1 MTLFIVFLTGNFC
14 FGAEEEK
21 ITVVGSQK
29 QAEVDWMEKLRL
41 NVSDTVFL
49 SAKWFDSFFAED
61 EMRQHPPKVS
71 ARIRLGW
78 EPKSGDLSEFKTRFR
93 LRVRLP
99 HFSNRMDLILSD
111 DDQDEINQLPLEYV
125 ENDSVDD
132 SDKFAAAVR
141 FVHKNTDTTISDT
154 RVGIS
159 SGDIFLRARYKRN
172 YVASDRHAFKI
183 QPSVY
188 YYLNDGLGARL
199 LTEYDYQINLRQ
211 QLRVNFSVRASES
224 FNGVRWKHGLYHLNQ
239 FSLSQAGILG
249 IVVEGKKNEENSYFI
264 DKYALS
270 YRYRFNAYR
279 AWLFFE
285 IEPFIEWPEERGY
298 KTVPGIAL
306 RVEGYFNK
314 S

>member
-1 MTLFIVFLTGNFC
+1 MTLFIVFLSVNLC

-21 ITVVGSQK
+21 ITVVGSK
-29 QAEVDWMEKLRL
+29 EQAEIDWMENLRE

-49 SAKWFDSFFAED
+49 SAVWFDSFFADNEL
-61 EMRQHPPKVS
+61 RQHPPKVS

-111 DDQDEINQLPLEYV
+111 DDQDDINQLPLEYV

-154 RVGIS
+154 RIGIS

-172 YVASDRHAFKI
+172 YVVSDRHAFKI
-183 QPSVY
+183 QPWVY

-224 FNGVRWKHGLYHLNQ
+224 FHGVRWKHGLYHLNQ

-249 IVVEGKKNEENSYFI
+249 LVVEGKKNEENSYFI

-279 AWLFFE
+279 SWLFFE
-285 IEPFIEWPEERGY
+285 IEPFIEWPEERDY